1 MRHIKAIP
9 LATALLCGGS
19 GCLGLLPQQP
29 PKDSDRQLSEQDKR
43 EMRLWGGDELVTDVE
58 QLVATAPKGD
68 PIFQCIVD
76 YMSAA
81 KYEKEKPDKVIQQ
94 RVLQLNT
101 ECEQR
106 CAQSSGGAYAS
117 TANKYSGRCKEKAA
131 VAGKAYY
138 LSQAK
143 LAMEALRKSDSPLE
157 WYNTARGVK
166 QELQRSKEGLG
177 SENHDLDDMNAEY
190 DRLVLAHRKEI
201 DRAKTFLDR
210 DDILDLQQQ
219 ARVLDE
225 ELNMLHRRYNDYH
238 LDSTLDLI
246 RVEQA
251 RRDALDERYRR
262 EGMKAGVLKDKRP

>member
-9 LATALLCGGS
+9 LATAVLCGAS
-19 GCLGLLPQQP
+19 GCLGLLPKAP
-29 PKDSDRQLSEQDKR
+29 PKDSDRQLSEQDRR
-43 EMRLWGGDELVTDVE
+43 EIRLWGGEELLTDVE
-58 QLVATAPKGD
+58 QLMATAPKGD
-68 PIFQCIVD
+68 PIFECMTD

-81 KYEKEKPDKVIQQ
+81 KYEKEKGDKKSDQQ
-94 RVLQLNT
+94 VMQLNAQ
-101 ECEQR
+101 CDQR

-117 TANKYSGRCKEKAA
+117 TANKYAGRCKDKAA
-131 VAGKAYY
+131 VAGKAFY

-143 LAMEALRKSDSPLE
+143 LAMEALRKCESPLE
-157 WYNTARGVK
+157 WYQGASGVK
-166 QELQRSKEGLG
+166 TELQRDKEGLG
-177 SENHDLDDMNAEY
+177 SDNHDLDDMNAEY
-190 DRLVLAHRKEI
+190 DRLVLAHRREI
-201 DRAKTFLDR
+201 DKARSFLDR

-219 ARVLDE
+219 AHVLDE